1 MPTVNTNS
9 AAQFALN
16 KLNATE
22 RDMTTAMERLSSGK
36 RINHAGD
43 DAAGAA
49 IADRMTAQIRGLE
62 QSVRNA
68 ADVISMAQVT
78 EGALDESSSILQRI
92 RELAIQS
99 ASDSYNGEERA
110 YIDAEVD
117 QLLAELDRVTRDT
130 TFNEIAVLDGSFAD
144 RRFQI
149 GTHEREF
156 AQLSIS
162 SMRLDSL
169 GAYKATSQGTETT
182 DDTGGPVDNDNLALN
197 AYAVADTSETNL
209 VQAESFTIHGIL
221 GSSSVTAAAGSN
233 VRDIATSVNAV
244 FDSTGVSAI
253 ASTQLKLQAK
263 TLDDAYNG
271 QTSLSFS
278 IQGKNTTAVTI
289 AANVTLNNNKESSVL
304 SELRDSINNYTTTT
318 GVTAT
323 LSTDKSSMILVQN
336 EGYDIK
342 LGDVNFA
349 GDTTTTGSRRT
360 LLVTSLD
367 NNEVVAGDAVS
378 LGDTNV
384 TTTDDDGLFSGTVT
398 TTNKVI
404 GATPTE
410 TSLVVTGATTVR
422 GAESTYNNS
431 GGTLGTSAVTQI
443 PLADASSFP
452 TTGGTIKIGSEYFTY
467 TGVSGNTLTGVFR
480 EKEGSTAA
488 DHAHGAAV
496 FLVIGSGDAMSG
508 SGTITVEDTT
518 AFDSVGAIQI
528 GSELFTYTGKTGTTF
543 TGVTRATSGT
553 TAAKHDRNDAISQ
566 ALDPTATTINVPST
580 TGFPEAGTLLIGSE
594 YVTYTGVTANSF
606 TGVSRGATV
615 DTVTSTAA
623 SHANGESIKDMSSR
637 FTLNGT
643 ASLATDDDKVCLEQT
658 ISAGFTGSE
667 SLSMVDATA
676 TLNSFITITSTAASS
691 ANFVI
696 TGTDVYGNEQTE
708 TILGH
713 TGSTYPKTLTS
724 TKIYGTLTSVKPS
737 TTDSDAKISVGVK
750 NTIANESILV
760 TISSSASDESTKT
773 FTVVGT
779 GMDGTSLTEVITG
792 PEANKTVTGRRIF
805 KTIHTITASDTTTG
819 AIKIGVKGADSVIVT
834 GQLEMSSSN
843 SFSVV
848 GEDGKGLFEASPGAA
863 SIDKL
868 SGVSLL
874 TRQSSVDAL
883 RVLDRSLDRIHK
895 ERAKLGALMS
905 RMEKA
910 IDNLSNVA
918 LNTKASRGRIED
930 ADFAKESAR
939 MTKAQ
944 ILQQSAMAMI
954 AQAGKAQQNVLQLLQ
969 N

>member
-1 MPTVNTNS
+1 MPSVNTNT

-43 DAAGAA
+43 DAARAA
-49 IADRMTAQIRGLE
+49 IADRMTAQIRGIE

-78 EGALDESSSILQRI
+78 EGALDESSSIIQRI

-144 RRFQI
+144 KRFQI

-169 GAYKATSQGTETT
+169 GAYKTSSQGTETT
-182 DDTGGPVDNDNLALN
+182 DIDNTAVDNDNLALN
-197 AYAVADTSETNL
+197 AYAVADTSEANL

-253 ASTQLKLQAK
+253 ASTQLKLQSK

-278 IQGKNTTAVTI
+278 IQGKNTTAITI
-289 AANVTLNNNKESSVL
+289 AANVTLNNNEGSSDL
-304 SELRDSINNYTTTT
+304 SELRDSINNYTITT

-323 LSTDKSSMILVQN
+323 LSTDKSSIIMVQN
-336 EGYDIK
+336 EGYDVK
-342 LGDVNFA
+342 LGEVNFA
-349 GDTTTTGSRRT
+349 GDTSTTGSRRT

-384 TTTDDDGLFSGTVT
+384 TVTDADGISTAGGNGSANPLTI
-398 TTNKVI
+398 N
-404 GATPTE
+404 GA
-410 TSLVVTGATTVR
+410 L
-422 GAESTYNNS
+422 
-431 GGTLGTSAVTQI
+431 I
-443 PLADASSFP
+443 
-452 TTGGTIKIGSEYFTY
+452 
-467 TGVSGNTLTGVFR
+467 
-480 EKEGSTAA
+480 STAA
-488 DHAHGAAV
+488 DPDG
-496 FLVIGSGDAMSG
+496 LVDSFDAS
-508 SGTITVEDTT
+508 SN
-518 AFDSVGAIQI
+518 
-528 GSELFTYTGKTGTTF
+528 
-543 TGVTRATSGT
+543 GT
-553 TAAKHDRNDAISQ
+553 TALTEDGVLAS
-566 ALDPTATTINVPST
+566 ST
-580 TGFPEAGTLLIGSE
+580 
-594 YVTYTGVTANSF
+594 
-606 TGVSRGATV
+606 
-615 DTVTSTAA
+615 
-623 SHANGESIKDMSSR
+623 
-637 FTLNGT
+637 
-643 ASLATDDDKVCLEQT
+643 
-658 ISAGFTGSE
+658 
-667 SLSMVDATA
+667 
-676 TLNSFITITSTAASS
+676 TLNSRISITHASDTDSTYTIVGLDAYGNTITEDIAVTDTSETISTLTYASVTSITPSGNGPSDVSVGVVATVAHKNALVTITSAS
-691 ANFVI
+691 A
-696 TGTDVYGNEQTE
+696 
-708 TILGH
+708 
-713 TGSTYPKTLTS
+713 
-724 TKIYGTLTSVKPS
+724 
-737 TTDSDAKISVGVK
+737 
-750 NTIANESILV
+750 
-760 TISSSASDESTKT
+760 DESDKT
-773 FTVVGT
+773 FTVVGIA
-779 GMDGTSLTEVITG
+779 MDGTSLQEVITG
-792 PEANKTVTGRRIF
+792 PEASATVTGRQIF
-805 KTIHTITASDTTTG
+805 RDIYSITPSAALTG
-819 AIKIGVKGADSVIVT
+819 DVTAGTKGADSVIVT

-843 SFSVV
+843 SFTVI

-863 SIDKL
+863 SLDKL

-874 TRQSSVDAL
+874 SRQSSVDAL

-918 LNTKASRGRIED
+918 LNTNASRGRIED

-939 MTKAQ
+939 LTKSQ

-954 AQAGKAQQNVLQLLQ
+954 AQAGKAQQNILQLLQ